1 MGIEAGVVVVAIGLL
16 MGLLG
21 FGLSALRH
29 RRHAKRLT
37 ANYERQVQLLQQAMT
52 DRGQE
57 VQTEK
62 RAAARAAQ
70 RLAEQERHFQSQA
83 EILRETTEELRR
95 AQVDQERVHLLAQEI
110 ESARRD
116 LTWANEQNLQLQEK
130 AAHLEQVIAERNEEL
145 VQAKRVITASQGQV
159 SRLETEL
166 QEQNATVATLQE
178 ERGREVTLRHSLATE
193 IRTIAQRLQS
203 GSSDTGGSNAT
214 TAAQSTVT
222 HDAMDNTSAAP
233 PVTDANTPEPIT
245 ALPMPINPTTNGAG
259 DRNVLEVPGSAGRLA
274 EFLAER
280 GITITQVAAEE
291 SFDPV
296 LNGLAS
302 FLGTHY
308 DSVKPLYQQIK
319 RNMQLGDD
327 FTLNLKEESP
337 KTISLI
343 CQFGK
348 KLYDVAFL
356 EQYRYFRSPQ
366 YLLRAKTTRLPTAQN
381 FFSGQ
386 WLERFVMQE
395 VQEVV
400 TALQAQTAQQ
410 IDFAYL
416 ANPRITLA
424 NEQEGE
430 LDFLFHVNGHIY
442 WIETKSGDYQQHIS
456 KYAMIARTLELD
468 EKHAL
473 MVLTDIPASRSAELT
488 ALFGMGVCA
497 LGEFK
502 AHLFETVQQDLALRH
517 SGS

>member
-1 MGIEAGVVVVAIGLL
+1 
-16 MGLLG
+16 
-21 FGLSALRH
+21 
-29 RRHAKRLT
+29 
-37 ANYERQVQLLQQAMT
+37 
-52 DRGQE
+52 
-57 VQTEK
+57 
-62 RAAARAAQ
+62 
-70 RLAEQERHFQSQA
+70 
-83 EILRETTEELRR
+83 
-95 AQVDQERVHLLAQEI
+95 
-110 ESARRD
+110 
-116 LTWANEQNLQLQEK
+116 
-130 AAHLEQVIAERNEEL
+130 
-145 VQAKRVITASQGQV
+145 
-159 SRLETEL
+159 
-166 QEQNATVATLQE
+166 
-178 ERGREVTLRHSLATE
+178 
-193 IRTIAQRLQS
+193 
-203 GSSDTGGSNAT
+203 
-214 TAAQSTVT
+214 
-222 HDAMDNTSAAP
+222 
-233 PVTDANTPEPIT
+233 
-245 ALPMPINPTTNGAG
+245 
-259 DRNVLEVPGSAGRLA
+259 
-274 EFLAER
+274 
-280 GITITQVAAEE
+280 
-291 SFDPV
+291 
-296 LNGLAS
+296 
-302 FLGTHY
+302 
-308 DSVKPLYQQIK
+308 VKPLYQQIK

-395 VQEVV
+395 VQDVV
-400 TALQAQTAQQ
+400 TTLQAQTAQQ

-502 AHLFETVQQDLALRH
+502 AHLFETVQQDLALLH